1 MTAPKTAKEI
11 ERVPLEKLLLDETN
25 PRFGYV
31 DQTGSQAGLLDLIVE
46 KFGVEDVLGSIA
58 ANGYFDAEPLVCK
71 PAKEGSYVVAEG
83 NRRLTA
89 CLILA
94 NDPRAKNQ
102 ATLGQRYREIW
113 NNHEKPPI
121 DPVPVIVFED
131 HDNQALLS
139 YLGVR
144 HIAAAQPWDSYAK
157 AAWVA
162 KIVETGG
169 LTVEAVA
176 EMIGDQHRTV
186 LRLLEGYHFIQQLIE
201 EDVFRPEDSQ
211 RRGRGSVTE
220 YPFSWVYTL
229 LGYKAARAFIG
240 LGDQTASPRPVPKKK
255 IGDAKLVVTAMF
267 GDKSRGQSAAID
279 DSRELSL
286 LADTLAD
293 PEKVALLRKGR
304 RVEEIE
310 TLTRPLNE
318 RLEQGLLEIRDL
330 QQALVTG
337 LAEAELDAATAA
349 VHVPSANKSRNLAQE
364 IERRLKGAADGD
376 A

>member
-1 MTAPKTAKEI
+1 MTAATAAKEI
-11 ERVPLEKLLLDETN
+11 VRVGLDKLLLDDSN

-31 DQTGSQAGLLDLIVE
+31 DQTGNQSGLLDLIVD

-83 NRRLTA
+83 NRRLSA

-102 ATLGQRYREIW
+102 ATLGQRYRAIW
-113 NNHEKPPI
+113 ENHGKPTI
-121 DPVPVIVFED
+121 DPVPVIIFEE
-131 HDNQALLS
+131 HDSQALLS

-162 KIVETGG
+162 KIVGAGG

-186 LRLLEGYHFIQQLIE
+186 LRLLEGYHFIQQLIGE
-201 EDVFRPEDSQ
+201 GQFRPEDSQ

-229 LGYKAARAFIG
+229 LGYKAARDFIG
-240 LGDQTASPRPVPKKK
+240 LEEQKATAQPIPKKK
-255 IGDAKLVVTAMF
+255 IPDAKLVVTAMF

-304 RVEEIE
+304 RVEEIQ
-310 TLTRPLNE
+310 LMTRPLNE
-318 RLEQGLLEIRDL
+318 RLEQGLVEIRDI
-330 QQALVTG
+330 QQTLVTG

-349 VHVPSANKSRNLAQE
+349 AHAPSATKSRNLAQE
-364 IERRLKGAADGD
+364 IERRLKGAADGE